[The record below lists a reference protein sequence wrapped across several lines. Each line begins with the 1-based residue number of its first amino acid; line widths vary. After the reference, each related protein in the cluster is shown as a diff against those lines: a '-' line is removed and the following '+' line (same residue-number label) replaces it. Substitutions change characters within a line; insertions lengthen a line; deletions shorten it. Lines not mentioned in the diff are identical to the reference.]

1 MKKSKIHESSTGSVS
16 LLLKTELTAEP
27 VSAARNGMVFL
38 AMEPKGWGAGA
49 HDKGG
54 DRGWVR
60 LGSLELRPCASIPW
74 Q

>member
-1 MKKSKIHESSTGSVS
+1 M

-27 VSAARNGMVFL
+27 VSAARNGVVFL
-38 AMEPKGWGAGA
+38 AMEPKGAHGAGA
-49 HDKGG
+49 HDKGE

-74 Q
+74 H